1 VGRPGDRVELAVL
14 SGVSLRVD
22 GTPLGLSALERAL
35 LACLAL
41 RPSSTSDVLVAWLY
55 DDAPPPSARNRVQ
68 ALVSGLRRKCLAPL
82 VRTVVDG
89 YALDDGVTTD
99 VTRWREA
106 GARAREAVR
115 HGDDG
120 GLDDFRTALSLVPD
134 HPLPDVPATAAL
146 EAERSTLV
154 LARLA
159 AWEDYAA
166 AARALGR
173 ADVVVADLARLT
185 AAHPFHEGL
194 LAHYVEALASVGRR
208 EQASR
213 EYDDAVERLD
223 VELGVPPSEVL
234 RAAHARVLDGDVR
247 PARGGVGPAGSWPDL
262 GLGHARP
269 SVPRTLP
276 RRSPA
281 FVGRAGELEA
291 LLAAAHHVDDG
302 PQVVHLTGLGGMGKS
317 ALAIEAGHRLREQFP
332 DGSLHLDA
340 GRSGAEPDV
349 GAALATFLHLLG
361 TRPGAVPAD
370 VRERA
375 GAYRSLL
382 HERRVLVVLDDVL
395 PGPASAALLD
405 LLPASA
411 GSMAIVCSRR
421 DLAWLDADLR
431 LRVGSLSEEAG
442 RELLV
447 RELGAGRVERDRAGA
462 DQLVSAVGAA
472 PLALRLAAGRARQR
486 PDIALEDLAERLSQG
501 EDGLAASMAAS
512 LADVWSQLSTPA
524 QEAARRVA
532 MLPTTIVSAWAL
544 GSVMA
549 DAGDGER
556 AVDELSAVHVLDPVR
571 HAGQTVQFRLHDVV
585 TSFLRGLPGADD
597 VAAHECAV
605 RVAEDLLD
613 RGDAAH
619 RAHPTQLVPAPP
631 RREGASPAGGA
642 AWERGEAVRYFST
655 ENRMARSLARTL
667 AAARPDLAWRLLVLV
682 APSHHGA
689 PAEEDWLA
697 CLDAVA
703 SALDVTPSED
713 AALGRAQLALC
724 RSWYLQARASSSEQA
739 LAVAVRAG
747 DDLVA
752 LDAPRSAAAAQ
763 VVAASAALALG
774 RRAEAEAAIDAAT
787 ALLERAPDP
796 VLAGWAALQRGTV
809 HNDYDENEQA
819 AESFARARA
828 LLAGTSARDAYRQA
842 TLELSRSNRRLGALE
857 VAERLIL
864 EVVALLDEDGDEHDR
879 GYVLDAQAEVS
890 VALGRAAEGVD
901 LARQA
906 RSWALRSGDTFVAAR
921 ARRTLAGAMRLDGR
935 VREAEAELLLAV
947 RELSA
952 LGRQLSAAA
961 AWRALGSL
969 LEEDGRPAEAAAA
982 YRAEREAS
990 AAAQA
995 GDPPPGAV
1003 PDLTP
1008 PG

>member
-1 VGRPGDRVELAVL
+1 ML
-14 SGVSLRVD
+14 SGVALRVD
-22 GTPLGLSALERAL
+22 AAPVGLSGLERAL

-41 RPSSTSDVLVAWLY
+41 RPSCTVDVLVVWLY
-55 DDAPPPSARNRVQ
+55 GDDPPSSARNRVQ
-68 ALVSGLRRKCLAPL
+68 ALVSGLRRKCTAPL

-89 YALDDGVTTD
+89 YALDDHVATD
-99 VTRWREA
+99 VSAWREA
-106 GARAREAVR
+106 GARARGAVR
-115 HGDDG
+115 AGDVG
-120 GLDDFRTALSLVPD
+120 SLDDFRSALSLVPD
-134 HPLPDVPATAAL
+134 HPLPDAPATAAV
-146 EAERSTLV
+146 EAERSTLA
-154 LARLA
+154 LDRIAL
-159 AWEDYAA
+159 WEDYAT
-166 AARALGR
+166 AARAFGR
-173 ADVVVADLARLT
+173 ADVVVSDLARLT

-208 EQASR
+208 EQALR

-234 RAAHARVLDGDVR
+234 RAAHARVLDGDVP
-247 PARGGVGPAGSWPDL
+247 PARGGVGRAGSWPDL

-269 SVPRTLP
+269 TVPRTLP

-281 FVGRAGELEA
+281 FVGREDELQSLLDAAGR
-291 LLAAAHHVDDG
+291 VGDG

-317 ALAIEAGHRLREQFP
+317 ALAVELGHRLREQFP

-340 GRSGAEPDV
+340 GRGGAEPDV
-349 GAALATFLHLLG
+349 GAALATFLRLLG
-361 TRPGAVPAD
+361 TRPDAVPTD

-375 GAYRSLL
+375 GAYRSIL
-382 HERRVLVVLDDVL
+382 HERRVLVVLDDV
-395 PGPASAALLD
+395 PTGPASAALLD

-411 GSMAIVCSRR
+411 GSMAIVCSRS

-431 LRVGSLSEEAG
+431 VRVGSLSPEAG
-442 RELLV
+442 RELLA
-447 RELGAGRVERDRAGA
+447 RELGDAWVERDRAGA
-462 DQLVSAVGAA
+462 DRLVSVLGAA

-486 PDIALEDLAERLSQG
+486 PDIAFEDLAQRFMRG
-501 EDGLAASMAAS
+501 DDDLAASMAVN
-512 LADVWSQLSTPA
+512 LADVWAQLSPTT
-524 QEAARRVA
+524 QQAARRVA
-532 MLPTTIVSAWAL
+532 VLPTTTVSAWVVGAVV
-544 GSVMA
+544 G
-549 DAGDGER
+549 DEGDGER

-585 TSFLRGLPGADD
+585 VSFLRGLPGAAADD
-597 VAAHECAV
+597 EGRAAAV

-631 RREGASPAGGA
+631 RRRQAPSPDGRG
-642 AWERGEAVRYFST
+642 WERAEAVRCFST
-655 ENRMARSLARTL
+655 ENGLARSLARTL
-667 AAARPDLAWRLLVLV
+667 ATDRPDLAWRLLVLV

-689 PAEEDWLA
+689 PAEEDWLG
-697 CLDAVA
+697 CLDLVA
-703 SALDVTPSED
+703 HALDERSDED

-739 LAVAVRAG
+739 LAVARRAAE
-747 DDLVA
+747 DLVA
-752 LDAPRSAAAAQ
+752 LDARRSAAAAQ

-774 RRAEAEAAIDAAT
+774 RRQEADAAIDAAT
-787 ALLERAPDP
+787 ALLEPEPDP
-796 VLAGWAALQRGTV
+796 VLSGWAALQRGTV
-809 HNDYDENEQA
+809 HNDYDENERA
-819 AESFARARA
+819 AESFAQARA

-842 TLELSRSNRRLGALE
+842 TLELSRSHRRLGDLD

-906 RSWALRSGDTFVAAR
+906 RSWALRSGDAFVAAR

-935 VREAEAELLLAV
+935 VREAEEELVLAV

-969 LEEDGRPAEAAAA
+969 LEEQGRPEEADQAF
-982 YRAEREAS
+982 RAERSLRRE
-990 AAAQA
+990 
-995 GDPPPGAV
+995 GP
-1003 PDLTP
+1003 
-1008 PG
+1008 

>member
-1 VGRPGDRVELAVL
+1 MAVL
-14 SGVSLRVD
+14 SGVTLRVD
-22 GTPLGLSALERAL
+22 ATPIGLSALERAL

-41 RPSSTSDVLVAWLY
+41 RPSCTTDVLVAWLY
-55 DDAPPPSARNRVQ
+55 DDDPPSSARNRVQ
-68 ALVSGLRRKCLAPL
+68 ALVSGLRRKCTVPL

-89 YALDDGVTTD
+89 YALDDDVVTD
-99 VTRWREA
+99 VSRWREV

-115 HGDDG
+115 RGDDG
-120 GLDDFRTALSLVPD
+120 SLDDFRSALSLVPD
-134 HPLPDVPATAAL
+134 LPLPDVPATAAR
-146 EAERSTLV
+146 EAERRTLA
-154 LARLA
+154 LDRLA
-159 AWEDYAA
+159 LWEDYAA
-166 AARALGR
+166 AARAFGR

-194 LAHYVEALASVGRR
+194 LAHHVEALASVGRR
-208 EQASR
+208 EQALR
-213 EYDDAVERLD
+213 EYRDAVERLD

-247 PARGGVGPAGSWPDL
+247 PARGGVGRAGSWPDL
-262 GLGHARP
+262 GLGRARP
-269 SVPRTLP
+269 TVPRTLP
-276 RRSPA
+276 RRSPT
-281 FVGRAGELEA
+281 FVGREGELQA
-291 LLAAAHHVDDG
+291 LLHAARHVDDG

-317 ALAIEAGHRLREQFP
+317 SLAVEVGHRLREQFP

-361 TRPGAVPAD
+361 TRPDAVPGD
-370 VRERA
+370 VTERA

-382 HERRVLVVLDDVL
+382 HERRVLVVLDDVP

-411 GSMAIVCSRR
+411 GSMAVVCSRR
-421 DLAWLDADLR
+421 DLPWLDADLR
-431 LRVGSLSEEAG
+431 VRVGSLSEEAG

-447 RELGAGRVERDRAGA
+447 RELGAAWVERDRAGA
-462 DQLVSAVGAA
+462 DRLVSVLGAA

-486 PDIALEDLAERLSQG
+486 PDIALEDLAQRLSQG

-512 LADVWSQLSTPA
+512 LADVWAQLSPA
-524 QEAARRVA
+524 TQEAARRVA
-532 MLPTTIVSAWAL
+532 TLPTTTVSAWAV
-544 GSVMA
+544 GSVVG

-571 HAGQTVQFRLHDVV
+571 HTGQTVQFRLHDVV
-585 TSFLRGLPGADD
+585 ASFLRGLPGADD
-597 VAAHECAV
+597 DVARTVAV
-605 RVAEDLLD
+605 SVAEDLLD

-619 RAHPTQLVPAPP
+619 RAHPTQLVPPPP
-631 RREGASPAGGA
+631 RRRGASSASRG
-642 AWERGEAVRYFST
+642 AWERAAAVRFFST
-655 ENRMARSLARTL
+655 ENRLARSLARTL

-697 CLDAVA
+697 CLDLVA
-703 SALDVTPSED
+703 RTLAEAPDED

-739 LAVAVRAG
+739 LVVASGAAA
-747 DDLVA
+747 DLVA
-752 LDAPRSAAAAQ
+752 LGAPRSAAAAQ
-763 VVAASAALALG
+763 VVAASAALA
-774 RRAEAEAAIDAAT
+774 
-787 ALLERAPDP
+787 PDP
-796 VLAGWAALQRGTV
+796 VLAGWVALQRGTV
-809 HNDYDENEQA
+809 HNDYDENERA

-842 TLELSRSNRRLGALE
+842 TLELSRSNRRLGVLD

-935 VREAEAELLLAV
+935 VREAEAELVLAV
-947 RELSA
+947 RELTA

-969 LEEDGRPAEAAAA
+969 LEEDGRPGEAAEA

-990 AAAQA
+990 AAARA

-1003 PDLTP
+1003 PGLPP